1 MTILSE
7 YQKYKTQ
14 QLINQRNKNQRL
26 KDNQFNQLESSST
39 YNPVVDMSKEMKKV
53 RQNNTTLN
61 NDYVRLTSSSYTVH
75 E

>member
-26 KDNQFNQLESSST
+26 KDNQFNQLESSSK

-53 RQNNTTLN
+53 RQNNTTFN

>member
-26 KDNQFNQLESSST
+26 KDNQFNQLQSSSK

-53 RQNNTTLN
+53 RQHNTTLN